1 MWVLY
6 SYSFLYNTKPIIT
19 EIFPVGSG
27 PDAEETT
34 GKFIYA
40 VTEILAFLFS
50 LPVMFYVEGD
60 KFMDFVEL
68 FKTVRRRRAS
78 RVS

>member
-6 SYSFLYNTKPIIT
+6 SYSFLYNTKPITT

-40 VTEILAFLFS
+40 VTEILI
-50 LPVMFYVEGD
+50 
-60 KFMDFVEL
+60 DFIN
-68 FKTVRRRRAS
+68 KTNDRSVIS
-78 RVS
+78 QLVS

>member
-40 VTEILAFLFS
+40 VTEILI
-50 LPVMFYVEGD
+50 
-60 KFMDFVEL
+60 DFIN
-68 FKTVRRRRAS
+68 KTNDRSVIS
-78 RVS
+78 RLVS